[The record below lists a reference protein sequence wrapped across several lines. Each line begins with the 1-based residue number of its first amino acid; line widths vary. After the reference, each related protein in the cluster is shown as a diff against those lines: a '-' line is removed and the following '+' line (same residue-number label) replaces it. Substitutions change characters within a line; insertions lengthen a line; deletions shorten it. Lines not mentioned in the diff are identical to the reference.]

1 MSTTGHHPL
10 CRGNL
15 PRSPELLQHEVLYVA
30 MSGAGTAYLHR
41 TPPNPRQ
48 RPHCGAVAYVPA
60 LRNFPVGQKWAQYD
74 KVKDTV
80 YIPSD
85 QRIQRFLILHGK
97 VNAQGEPIKPWRP
110 PAREGLDTDDEDLVN
125 DLMPL
130 TEAQLTALRDR
141 EQYIPLTKTTI
152 NIVKATMK
160 PIEITTKT
168 LVNGQDFGSMT
179 DDALYNLIRKAEDRI
194 KELSD
199 IENKPAKLTAEI
211 EAHKAG
217 IKALVSL
224 MDGRQA
230 AAE

>member
-1 MSTTGHHPL
+1 MRFTGHYPL

-15 PRSPELLQHEVLYVA
+15 PRSSGLLQHEVLYVVV
-30 MSGAGTAYLHR
+30 SGAGTAYLHR
-41 TPPNPRQ
+41 TPPNPKRV
-48 RPHCGAVAYVPA
+48 PHAGAVAYVPA
-60 LRNFPVGQKWAQYD
+60 LRNFPAGQKWAQYD

-97 VNAQGEPIKPWRP
+97 VNVQGEPIKSWRP
-110 PAREGLDTDDEDLVN
+110 PATGGLAADDEDLVN
-125 DLMPL
+125 DLMPEPKAPL
-130 TEAQLTALRDR
+130 SVLRDLER
-141 EQYIPLTKTTI
+141 YTPLTDTTL
-152 NIVKATMK
+152 NTVKATMK

-217 IKALVSL
+217 IKALVEL
-224 MDGRQA
+224 MDGRVA
-230 AAE
+230 KP